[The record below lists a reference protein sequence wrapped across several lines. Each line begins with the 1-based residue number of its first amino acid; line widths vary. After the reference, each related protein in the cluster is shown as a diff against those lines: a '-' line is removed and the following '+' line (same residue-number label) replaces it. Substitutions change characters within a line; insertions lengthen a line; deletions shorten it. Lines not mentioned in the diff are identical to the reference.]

1 MRLGSRSLLT
11 SPADILMLVHIV
23 RRWGSAPVRTRLR
36 MGGGVCMRGPWRQPR
51 IILDR
56 QFVPRLGARPP
67 MGDQHSQGHEIFR
80 YRGLWKLFIN
90 KSCAV
95 NGVVPVLGAY
105 PRAKV
110 QHQVGYRRISRGRG
124 ETAGGVRVWGW
135 PSHFCPRWHDEPA
148 SRGLITAMGRE

>member
-1 MRLGSRSLLT
+1 
-11 SPADILMLVHIV
+11 
-23 RRWGSAPVRTRLR
+23 
-36 MGGGVCMRGPWRQPR
+36 MRGPWRQPG

-56 QFVPRLGARPP
+56 QFVPRLRVRPP

-95 NGVVPVLGAY
+95 NDVVPVLGGAY
-105 PRAKV
+105 LRAKV

-124 ETAGGVRVWGW
+124 ETAGGRPGLGLAVSFL
-135 PSHFCPRWHDEPA
+135 PSMAR
-148 SRGLITAMGRE
+148 